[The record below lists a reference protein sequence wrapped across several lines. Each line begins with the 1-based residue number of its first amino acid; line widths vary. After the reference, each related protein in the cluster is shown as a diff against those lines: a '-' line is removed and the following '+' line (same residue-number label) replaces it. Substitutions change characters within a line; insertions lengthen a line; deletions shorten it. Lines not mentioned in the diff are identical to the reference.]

1 MSKKDLPDFNILW
14 DYGNPAATGE
24 KFSVLLPLA
33 ENAGDNSYLAELLT
47 QIARTEGLQMHFD
60 EAHKILDRADTLIT
74 DDMHLARIR
83 YLLERG
89 RAYNSSK
96 VYDKAK
102 ENFLRAYN
110 LALEKKLDFY
120 TIDAAHM
127 MGIVEKGD
135 ESLRWNE
142 IAMKH
147 AESSDDKKAKGWLGS
162 LYNNTGWTYHDMGE
176 YEKALDLFEKNV
188 VWHTERNS
196 KQGLIIAKWCVGK
209 TLRSL
214 GRIQQAFDKQ
224 KALYKE
230 IKLKK
235 MREDGYNNEEIG
247 ECLLLLNRKDE
258 SKKYFKK
265 AFTLLS
271 QDIWFAENEKD
282 RLDRLKKLSK

>member
-1 MSKKDLPDFNILW
+1 MANSALPDFNILW
-14 DYGNPAATGE
+14 DYSNPAATGE
-24 KFSVLLPLA
+24 KFRVLLPLA
-33 ENAGDNSYLAELLT
+33 EKAGDNSYLAELLT
-47 QIARTEGLQMHFD
+47 QIARTESLQMKFD
-60 EAHKILDRADTLIT
+60 ESHKILDRADKLIT
-74 DDMHLARIR
+74 EDMHLARIR
-83 YLLERG
+83 YFLERG

-96 VYDKAK
+96 VYDKAR
-102 ENFLRAYN
+102 ENFLKAYN

-135 ESLRWNE
+135 KSLEWNE

-147 AESSDDKKAKGWLGS
+147 AESSEDKKARGWLGS

-176 YEKALDLFEKNV
+176 YEKALAIFEKNV
-188 VWHTERNS
+188 LWHTERNT
-196 KQGLIIAKWCVGK
+196 KQGLIIAKWSVGRV
-209 TLRSL
+209 LRSL

-230 IKLKK
+230 IKLKGF
-235 MREDGYNNEEIG
+235 REDGYNSEELG

-265 AFTLLS
+265 AYTLLS
-271 QDIWFAENEKD
+271 QDIWLAENEKA
-282 RLDRLKKLSK
+282 RLERIKKMSK